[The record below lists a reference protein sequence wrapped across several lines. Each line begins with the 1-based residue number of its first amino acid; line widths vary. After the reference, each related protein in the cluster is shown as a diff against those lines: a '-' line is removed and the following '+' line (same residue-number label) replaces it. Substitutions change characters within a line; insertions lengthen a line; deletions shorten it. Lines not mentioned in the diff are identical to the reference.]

1 VPLVCFKI
9 KFVVYQSLIFVD
21 NKNSCLEMFHII
33 FCIWHF
39 GWYFVNS
46 RSYWIK
52 CSSYLYPVCLVSM
65 SFPTCFFFA
74 ETFR

>member
-33 FCIWHF
+33 IFCI
-39 GWYFVNS
+39 
-46 RSYWIK
+46 
-52 CSSYLYPVCLVSM
+52 
-65 SFPTCFFFA
+65 
-74 ETFR
+74 